1 MVRRSAGP
9 LPFVVLAFR
18 QPILQE
24 VVELLWVRV
33 QSLGLEI
40 VNFFIGD
47 VNLEADDISV
57 LNFALGEGVLRLHKL
72 NHPRFDFLGRDD
84 KLACHVGEN
93 ASSITS

>member
-33 QSLGLEI
+33 QSSGLEGI
-40 VNFFIGD
+40 NFVIRD
-47 VNLEADDISV
+47 VDVEADDISV
-57 LNFALGEGVLRLHKL
+57 LHLTLGEGALRIHELDHAGF
-72 NHPRFDFLGRDD
+72 NFLEKNR
-84 KLACHVGEN
+84 N
-93 ASSITS
+93 